1 MSDDLTYTNEHL
13 TNREVT
19 LVRAFLIM
27 NLMNDGSPHD
37 RCQGLVECYYQL
49 KKVDVGGNILWI

>member
-27 NLMNDGSPHD
+27 NYGSLYD
-37 RCQGLVECYYQL
+37 RCQGLVEYYNRI
-49 KKVDVGGNILWI
+49 KKVEWKQERIKI

>member
-13 TNREVT
+13 TNKEIT

-27 NLMNDGSPHD
+27 NYGGSYD
-37 RCQGLVECYYQL
+37 RCQGLVEYYYQL
-49 KKVDVGGNILWI
+49 KKGGTNYE

>member
-1 MSDDLTYTNEHL
+1 MSDDLTYTNKHL

-27 NLMNDGSPHD
+27 SLMNYGNSHD
-37 RCQGLVECYYQL
+37 RRQELQGLVEYYYQL
-49 KKVDVGGNILWI
+49 KKGGTNYE